1 MAHPRLKRTDVYT
14 VPQVLSSK
22 CVSKLVEEEVLAV
35 RSLSAL
41 IAMLRNALSA
51 IQFRTVS
58 NPLHNRVILPVGI
71 ATFVGKHQLRRQRIA
86 DFL

>member
-1 MAHPRLKRTDVYT
+1 

-22 CVSKLVEEEVLAV
+22 CVSELVEEEVLAV
-35 RSLSAL
+35 RSLGAL

-58 NPLHNRVILPVGI
+58 KGSRKAGFSAIVSALALIIL
-71 ATFVGKHQLRRQRIA
+71 
-86 DFL
+86 